1 MTITGISSS
10 QQTTPASKGLGV
22 QKSPLKVSS
31 SSQKANSAAL
41 NLTQQLDQLSLS
53 EVRTKYLGPNG
64 QLPPVAKA
72 GQKSLPNPTQDFKK
86 KLLGGE
92 NRSLKKQTSDPTQE
106 RDKHLTTL
114 RAIASKSDIQPQG
127 KPKQP
132 IAEALEE
139 ALKFIT
145 EDRQKV
151 EPGQSPLLTP
161 TKENLK
167 CTIALRDLLQESGKL
182 SFTKHAYARTLLRGE
197 AITCLKASEEFLNN
211 AKDSKT
217 CLVFDR
223 GRNEL
228 ATQENELAT
237 QETDEPIPYNQV
249 VLMRDNSATKKKV
262 LIPLAPDPN
271 QLVAKSVIAKQTVN
285 PGRYVVVTDHSGKP
299 ITTVKQYQDEL
310 KHIQELSSCSKKLF
324 Q

>member
-22 QKSPLKVSS
+22 KKSPLKVSS
-31 SSQKANSAAL
+31 SSKKENSAAL
-41 NLTQQLDQLSLS
+41 HLTHQLDQLSLS

-64 QLPPVAKA
+64 QLPTVPKA
-72 GQKSLPNPTQDFKK
+72 GQKSIPNPTQDVKK
-86 KLLGGE
+86 KLLRGE

-114 RAIASKSDIQPQG
+114 RAMASKSDIQPKG

-139 ALKFIT
+139 ALKFIS

-151 EPGQSPLLTP
+151 EPGHSPLLTP
-161 TKENLK
+161 TQENLK

-228 ATQENELAT
+228 ATQES
-237 QETDEPIPYNQV
+237 DEPIPYNLV

-262 LIPLAPDPN
+262 LIPLAPDSD

-285 PGRYVVVTDHSGKP
+285 PGRYVVVTDHLKKP
-299 ITTVKQYQDEL
+299 ITTLKQYQDEL
-310 KHIQELSSCSKKLF
+310 KHIQKLSSCSKKLF